1 MKKIFVTMLAAFFV
15 FSMVPSGF
23 ANHGGS
29 PGKQCSLKGGS
40 CCGDHGG
47 QKASEC
53 PIVNA
58 LLTQAHTALEHQ
70 KELGLSAEQV
80 SGIREIKIEAKKF
93 NIRMNAEMQ
102 IAEIDMKSAFK
113 ADDFDGEGLKKMID
127 QMAVQM
133 PEGGKKTIDWYAKF
147 RSTLK
152 ADQWQK
158 LKELL

>member
-1 MKKIFVTMLAAFFV
+1 MKKIFAVALASFLI
-15 FSMVPSGF
+15 FSVVPSVF
-23 ANHGGS
+23 AGHGG
-29 PGKQCSLKGGS
+29 GQCPLKGGMGK
-40 CCGDHGG
+40 CCSGGGHGDK
-47 QKASEC
+47 QSQC

-58 LLTQAHTALEHQ
+58 LLTQAHTALEHW
-70 KELGLSAEQV
+70 KDLGLSADQV
-80 SGIREIKIEAKKF
+80 KTIREIKVEAKKF

-102 IAEIDMKSAFK
+102 IAEIDMKMKFK
-113 ADDFDGEGLKKMID
+113 ADEFDGESLKKMID

-133 PEGGKKTIDWYAKF
+133 PEGGKKAVDWYASF